1 MNTDGL
7 NSKTA
12 AGALGV
18 LPAMPA
24 SLLLSLLLV
33 AGIRLAEA
41 LQWTARFTFPAVLC
55 GMLLSW
61 YLKGRLPRASGVVL
75 YVAVLLMG
83 SLMWVVRSAA
93 EDGRDIGVLLREQP
107 ELADMSIRLTGTA
120 ASIPAMDT
128 AVGTGTASPES
139 RTLFLL
145 QTQFVGFQNET
156 IPVRGLCRVT
166 VDGDAVSMLRWGD
179 TVELIGRLDLASPPM
194 NPGEFDFA
202 RYLRRSGISAMMF
215 LRHPAAIR
223 TLDGSGS
230 WSASGLLT
238 AFRQNTVALLENH
251 LSATNRATAEAL
263 LLGNRGHLNPEIERD
278 FVYSGTM
285 HLLAISGLHVGILYV
300 FIVRVFHWL
309 LVPRTRAL
317 VLAALVCVL
326 YAFLTDL
333 RPSVL
338 RAALFIVLS
347 VTGQIL
353 YRDFRMGTLIGL
365 TVLIL
370 VLFDPAIAFDMGA
383 WLSFLAVGALGWV
396 AARSSTPADS
406 SVPPDIVTWWDRLQ
420 EYLYQT
426 WQWVSRSY
434 QQMLAVTLLSAPLIA
449 TQFHLVSLTGMV
461 VNLLLIPLTTLTL
474 IAGYIFVAAG
484 SLLPALATLA
494 GYPFGGL
501 LSLLNL
507 SVKYSADVRTGFV
520 MIPDLPEWFLP
531 LWYALLAGA
540 VLATRPRF
548 RQMFRLSLLLL
559 TIVQFH
565 QVCQR
570 PSTAGLTCTVLSVG
584 HGNAI
589 VVEAD
594 DRVLLFDA
602 GAMNRG
608 DRTADVIA
616 GYLWSRG
623 HRMVDAVILS
633 HADADHYNAV
643 RGLLEKM
650 PIGQVLTSQQF
661 AQSGSAEVAGLTSA
675 MQSLEVPA
683 SLVLHGDSLQT
694 ETLRVRFLQSTEAA
708 EHLRLASDNEG
719 SLVAMLEYRG
729 HRICLPGDLD
739 GDGQKELLDSLS
751 GCSVLVSPHHG
762 SPAANPGALG
772 NVTAPRHV
780 IISAK
785 DDRHRAALRKAFPD
799 SKLLFTS
806 ISGAVQAHVSESGSL
821 EIREF
826 CNGI

>member
-1 MNTDGL
+1 
-7 NSKTA
+7 
-12 AGALGV
+12 
-18 LPAMPA
+18 MPV

-33 AGIRLAEA
+33 TGIRIAEA
-41 LQWTARFTFPAVLC
+41 LQWTAALTFPAVIT

-61 YLKGRLPRASGVVL
+61 CLRRRVPRASGLVL
-75 YVAVLLMG
+75 YAAVLLMG
-83 SLMWVVRSAA
+83 ALMWVVRSAA

-107 ELADMSIRLTGTA
+107 DLSDISIRLTGTT
-120 ASIPAMDT
+120 ASIPALDT
-128 AVGTGTASPES
+128 SARTATTSPES

-145 QTQFVGFQNET
+145 QTQFVRIQNEM

-166 VDGDAVSMLRWGD
+166 VDGDAVAMLRWGD

-223 TLDGSGS
+223 TLHRTGS
-230 WSASGLLT
+230 WSACGLLT
-238 AFRQNTVALLENH
+238 AFRQNTVTLLETH
-251 LSATNRATAEAL
+251 LSPANRATAEAL

-347 VTGQIL
+347 VSGQML

-370 VLFDPAIAFDMGA
+370 ILFDPAIAFDMGA

-406 SVPPDIVTWWDRLQ
+406 SAPPDIVTWRNRMWEHLHQ
-420 EYLYQT
+420 A
-426 WQWVSRSY
+426 WQWIRCSY

-474 IAGYIFVAAG
+474 IAGYLFVAAG
-484 SLLPALATLA
+484 CLLPALATLP
-494 GYPFGGL
+494 GYPFEGL

-531 LWYALLAGA
+531 VWYALLAGA
-540 VLATRPRF
+540 ALAARHGF
-548 RQMFRLSLLLL
+548 RQLFRLALLLL
-559 TIVQFH
+559 TIVQFY

-570 PSTAGLTCTVLSVG
+570 PSTTGLTCTVLSVG

-589 VVEAD
+589 VVEAAD
-594 DRVLLFDA
+594 KVFLFDA

-661 AQSGSAEVAGLTSA
+661 AQSGSAEVEGLTNA
-675 MQSLEVPA
+675 LRSLETPA
-683 SLVLHGDSLQT
+683 SLILHGDSLQADA
-694 ETLRVRFLQSTEAA
+694 LRVRFLQSTESAKD
-708 EHLRLASDNEG
+708 LRSASDNEC
-719 SLVAMLEYRG
+719 SLVAVLEYHG
-729 HRICLPGDLD
+729 HQICLPGDLE
-739 GDGQKELLDSLS
+739 GAGQKELLHLLS

-762 SPAANPGALG
+762 SPAANPASLG
-772 NVTAPRHV
+772 KVTAPGHV

-785 DDRHRAALRKAFPD
+785 DDRHRAALRKAFPN
-799 SKLLFTS
+799 SKLLFTGL
-806 ISGAVQAHVSESGSL
+806 SGAVQAHITDSGNL
-821 EIREF
+821 QIREF
-826 CNGI
+826 YSGI